1 MSAVAVSQ
9 AVLGKR
15 LKNARIK
22 RHMTQEQAA
31 EHIEF
36 SVAHLSKIERGIK
49 PISIV
54 KLSELCDVLNIPIE
68 WVIAGA
74 VIPQNGCYNQQFG
87 DIARR
92 CTPRT
97 VEAMLDLCS
106 KIADLEESI
115 LRGSELKGPPITG
128 R

>member
-1 MSAVAVSQ
+1 MPISYVE
-9 AVLGKR
+9 LGKR
-15 LKNARIK
+15 IKKARK
-22 RHMTQEQAA
+22 SKGFTQEILASR
-31 EHIEF
+31 IEISDNF
-36 SVAHLSKIERGIK
+36 LSKIERGVK
-49 PISIV
+49 PINPD
-54 KLSELCDVLNIPIE
+54 KLSKLCDELDIPIE

-74 VIPQNGCYNQQFG
+74 VIPQNGGYNQQFG

-115 LRGSELKGPPITG
+115 LRGGGLKGPPITG